1 MKIAVDEN
9 ILIKGEI
16 CAAGSKM
23 LHNFKAP
30 YSATVVEKIT
40 EAEIMIA
47 YRSKTGEFGVE
58 TSQKETAAY
67 LVGSGAVDA
76 ALGIDVDGA
85 AYRSAAKNN
94 VAYIKPTYGTVS
106 RFGLVANVSSVD
118 QIGVYAKNLDDG
130 FYVLSK
136 IAGHDTNDGASY
148 PAEKYEYSDKEID
161 LPALKSINSP
171 DLKFKEYLKPVY
183 MIISAAEFS
192 GNIARFDGLK
202 FGYRAENC
210 KNLDD
215 MIINSRSEAFTAE
228 TKLKTLMGTYVLSKE
243 QFEKYYYKAMQIRR
257 LVKQELDEL
266 FERYDIVILPPCDK
280 AVALAN
286 LSGCPA
292 VVFDG
297 KLAIAK
303 QFNENKLFAIGRS
316 HICNTKL

>member
-1 MKIAVDEN
+1 MKIAIDEN

-30 YSATVVEKIT
+30 YTATVVEKIKS
-40 EAEIMIA
+40 AGIEIA
-47 YRSKTGEFGVE
+47 HSSKIGEFGAE
-58 TSQKETAAY
+58 TNQTNQKETAAY

-85 AYRSAAKNN
+85 AYRAAAQND

-106 RFGLVANVSSVD
+106 RFGLLANVTSVD

-136 IAGHDTNDGASY
+136 IAGHDKNDGTSY

-161 LPALKSINSP
+161 LP
-171 DLKFKEYLKPVY
+171 DLKVIDSPELKYKEYLTSIY
-183 MIISAAEFS
+183 MIISSAEFS

-202 FGYRAENC
+202 FGYRTENFRD
-210 KNLDD
+210 LDAL
-215 MIINSRSEAFTAE
+215 MTNSRSEGFSTE
-228 TKLKTLMGTYVLSKE
+228 TKLKALMGTYVLSKE
-243 QFEKYYYKAMQIRR
+243 QFDKYYFKAMQVRR
-257 LVKQELDEL
+257 LVKQELNEI
-266 FERYDIVILPPCDK
+266 FESYDIISLPPCDK

-292 VVFDG
+292 IVFGG
-297 KLAIAK
+297 KLIIAK
-303 QFNENKLFAIGRS
+303 EFDENKLFAIGRS
-316 HICNTKL
+316 HI